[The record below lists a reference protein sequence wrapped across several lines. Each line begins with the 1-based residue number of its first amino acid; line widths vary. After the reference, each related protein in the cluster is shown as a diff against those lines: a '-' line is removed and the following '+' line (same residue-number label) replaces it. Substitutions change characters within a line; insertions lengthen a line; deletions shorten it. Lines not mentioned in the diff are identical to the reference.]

1 MLKIIIIVLN
11 VALLLSIAW
20 RIVMREDRSMR
31 FIFWS
36 ALGFKF
42 LCGIL
47 LGLLYTYYYS
57 SGDTFVFFQDG
68 STLSALARDNV
79 KEYIRFLWSGDES
92 FFVWNQLYH
101 SQYRS
106 LFFTKLISAVS
117 LITIDN
123 YWITS
128 LYFSFVSFLGG
139 WYLVKRIIEF
149 FPGSKLA
156 AVISF
161 LFFPS
166 VTFWS
171 SGVIKEAIAIPGLFF
186 LASVFLMIWHN
197 KKLNYLEWFLLPVAL
212 LFVWKLKYFYLGLFI
227 PIACATLAT
236 KYISERMFESTKFS
250 LQLFTWVLLSGVGLF
265 VINFLHPNFHLDYF
279 PEVIVMNYNDYVRL
293 SLPENVIHFN
303 DLEPGFIS
311 LLQHSPKALFSG
323 LFRPFIWEANS
334 FVKVLAAVENLIL
347 FVLMVSSFSL
357 VRHTSSKYRLITFA
371 ILIYSILLCITLTL
385 STPNIG
391 TLARYRIGFL
401 PFLIFIL
408 VYRNPFFL
416 QAIKSAERLFLR
428 LVRQY

>member
-11 VALLLSIAW
+11 VFLLLSIAW
-20 RIVMREDRSMR
+20 RIVMREDRAMR
-31 FIFWS
+31 ITFWS
-36 ALGFKF
+36 ALCLKF

-47 LGLLYTYYYS
+47 VGLLYTYYYS
-57 SGDTFVFFQDG
+57 SGDTFAFFQDG
-68 STLSALARDNV
+68 STLSALAKANV
-79 KEYIRFLWSGDES
+79 KEYIGFLWSGDES
-92 FFVWNQLYH
+92 FTVWNQIH
-101 SQYRS
+101 HGQHRT
-106 LFFTKLISAVS
+106 LFFTKVISVVN

-149 FPGSKLA
+149 FPGSELA
-156 AVISF
+156 AIISF

-186 LASVFLMIWHN
+186 LASVFIMIWHK
-197 KKLNYLEWFLLPVAL
+197 KKLNYFEWFLLLVAL

-236 KYISERMFESTKFS
+236 RYISERMFETTKFS
-250 LQLFTWVLLSGVGLF
+250 LQLFTWLLLSAAGL
-265 VINFLHPNFHLDYF
+265 VAINFLHPNFRLDYL

-293 SLPENVIHFN
+293 SPPENVVRFDN
-303 DLEPGFIS
+303 LKPGFLS
-311 LLQHSPKALFSG
+311 LLQNSPKALFSG

-334 FVKVLAAVENLIL
+334 FVKGLAAAENLIL
-347 FVLMVSSFSL
+347 FVLIVSSFSL
-357 VRHTSSKYRLITFA
+357 FRQTSVRYRLITFA
-371 ILIYSILLCITLTL
+371 ILIYSFLLCITLTI

-391 TLARYRIGFL
+391 TLVRYRIGFL

-416 QAIKSAERLFLR
+416 QIIKSAERLFVR